1 MSYWNI
7 FQVWISS
14 VNVAIPDSFLE
25 KAYQPSGVLNSDF
38 LSDAVIS
45 TDAVVQIV
53 TKESERVKVEKL

>member
-1 MSYWNI
+1 M
-7 FQVWISS
+7 
-14 VNVAIPDSFLE
+14 AIPDSFLE

-45 TDAVVQIV
+45 TDTVVQIV